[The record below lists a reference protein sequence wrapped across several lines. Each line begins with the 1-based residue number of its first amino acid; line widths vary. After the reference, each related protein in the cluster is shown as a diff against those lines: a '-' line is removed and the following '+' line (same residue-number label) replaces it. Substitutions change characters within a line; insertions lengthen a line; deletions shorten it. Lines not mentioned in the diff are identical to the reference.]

1 MVVNVKALS
10 RERPISANQGML
22 GAGSQIRSYCTHKCI
37 VASIPSIPSI
47 PPASFYHFGDSI
59 CRQLRESL
67 QTPFVN
73 VGTGVNGGA
82 A

>member
-10 RERPISANQGML
+10 RELPISANQGML
-22 GAGSQIRSYCTHKCI
+22 GAVSQIRSYCTHKCI
-37 VASIPSIPSI
+37 VASI

-67 QTPFVN
+67 KTPFVN